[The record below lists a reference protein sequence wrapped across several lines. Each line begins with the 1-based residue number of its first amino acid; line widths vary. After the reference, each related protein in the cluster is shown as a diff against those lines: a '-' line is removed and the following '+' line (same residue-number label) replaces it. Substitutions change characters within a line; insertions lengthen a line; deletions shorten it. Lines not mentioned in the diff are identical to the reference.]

1 MQMRFARS
9 KKKYLVG
16 CNNAHRKRFST
27 GHQTSIQSKG
37 KRKLRFEKVEIIIQI
52 HDEKEKCM
60 KKTMKKAMKKAAS
73 VTGVQ
78 SVTLCGG
85 NRNLLMVIGEGV
97 DTNKLLK
104 KLRNNVG
111 AADIVETMPAEAEE
125 FEAAAAVSGS
135 KNFMKMMPRWPK
147 SWSFVKQES
156 LVDQLNFPRH
166 SLGVC

>member
-1 MQMRFARS
+1 
-9 KKKYLVG
+9 
-16 CNNAHRKRFST
+16 
-27 GHQTSIQSKG
+27 
-37 KRKLRFEKVEIIIQI
+37 
-52 HDEKEKCM
+52 
-60 KKTMKKAMKKAAS
+60 
-73 VTGVQ
+73 VQ

-85 NRNLLMVIGEGV
+85 NRNLLTVIGEGV

-135 KNFMKMMPRWPK
+135 KNFMKMMLRWPK

-156 LVDQLNFPRH
+156 CLVDQLNFPRH
-166 SLGVC
+166 SLGLC